1 MGTEAGIAGAGKRG
15 KPVFCPVPEMR
26 GTNAQAGRIRRGGD
40 FALEQAGTHEEV
52 QKEIDMPQY
61 EEDVLQRIAD
71 GETASEILDEK
82 MPTVRRRF
90 RKATQT
96 LCKIMDEV
104 REEFPDANYYTGGGD
119 GLELLLGQSHSFGGK
134 IQSELIAESGDSR
147 LSVGGGD
154 W

>member
-1 MGTEAGIAGAGKRG
+1 MGKAAHVGVGRLLCVADLDGVQGRG
-15 KPVFCPVPEMR
+15 CMN
-26 GTNAQAGRIRRGGD
+26 NALRI
-40 FALEQAGTHEEV
+40 V
-52 QKEIDMPQY
+52 MPQY

-82 MPTVRRRF
+82 IPTVRRRF

-96 LCKIMDEV
+96 LRKIMDEV

>member
-1 MGTEAGIAGAGKRG
+1 MGKAAHVGVGRLLRVGGLQGRG
-15 KPVFCPVPEMR
+15 CMN
-26 GTNAQAGRIRRGGD
+26 NALRI
-40 FALEQAGTHEEV
+40 V
-52 QKEIDMPQY
+52 MPQY

-82 MPTVRRRF
+82 IPTVRRRF

-96 LCKIMDEV
+96 LRKIMDEV

-119 GLELLLGQSHSFGGK
+119 GLELLLGQSHRFGGK

>member
-1 MGTEAGIAGAGKRG
+1 MD
-15 KPVFCPVPEMR
+15 
-26 GTNAQAGRIRRGGD
+26 NALRI
-40 FALEQAGTHEEV
+40 V
-52 QKEIDMPQY
+52 MPQY

-96 LCKIMDEV
+96 LRKIMDEV
-104 REEFPDANYYTGGGD
+104 REEFTDANYYTGGGD

>member
-1 MGTEAGIAGAGKRG
+1 MGKAAHVGVGRLLSLDSVDGVQGRG
-15 KPVFCPVPEMR
+15 CMN
-26 GTNAQAGRIRRGGD
+26 NALRI
-40 FALEQAGTHEEV
+40 V
-52 QKEIDMPQY
+52 MPQY

-96 LCKIMDEV
+96 LRKIMDEV

>member
-1 MGTEAGIAGAGKRG
+1 MGKAAHVGVGRLLRVGGLQGRG
-15 KPVFCPVPEMR
+15 CMN
-26 GTNAQAGRIRRGGD
+26 NALRI
-40 FALEQAGTHEEV
+40 V
-52 QKEIDMPQY
+52 MPQY

-82 MPTVRRRF
+82 IPTVRRRF

-96 LCKIMDEV
+96 LRKIMDEV